1 MTKAKDVHKVKDVHK
16 GDDVT
21 WSWGSGTGKGEVTQV
36 HTADVEKTIKGKTIT
51 RHASEAKPAVEI
63 KTDKGAKV
71 LKSATE
77 IKPK

>member
-1 MTKAKDVHKVKDVHK
+1 MGKAKDVHK

-21 WSWGSGTGKGEVTQV
+21 WKWGSGTGEGEVTRV
-36 HTADVEKTIKGKTIT
+36 HTDDVTKTIKGKAVT
-51 RHASEAKPAVEI
+51 RHASKDKPAVEV

-77 IKPK
+77 ITVK